1 VFSPSL
7 VPSLSKLHLGDSLAA
22 LLRPRRPAAHPPG
35 GGTDGARLV
44 EIALLMGLFF
54 VVWLVLEYLRIGS
67 RPARLVRAVA
77 SPGPAQPGSEGGR

>member
-1 VFSPSL
+1 
-7 VPSLSKLHLGDSLAA
+7 
-22 LLRPRRPAAHPPG
+22 
-35 GGTDGARLV
+35 
-44 EIALLMGLFF
+44 MGLFF